1 VSLLAFP
8 DLEESSLDLAASLLA
23 FPDLEE
29 SSLDLEV
36 SLLAFPD
43 LEESSLDLEESPLDL
58 VSIDSSRL
66 APALV
71 SPPALLWVSPPAQWS
86 PLSRSPEL
94 SPLDLWLLL
103 APQFRQDQSAQSPVQ
118 QVPHWPPLPRAPSP
132 LLALLCLTP
141 HLTMSA
147 PGLSKNPELAN
158 PCSGG
163 TQLLSS
169 ITQFITPSPPRPP

>member
-1 VSLLAFP
+1 MDLEELSPAADLSQGQADLRHQVQFFLAQAKSFLELAESSPDLAELSLDLAVSLLAFLDLEESSLDLAMSLLAFP
-8 DLEESSLDLAASLLA
+8 DLEESSLDLAVL
-23 FPDLEE
+23 
-29 SSLDLEV
+29 
-36 SLLAFPD
+36 LLAFPD

-103 APQFRQDQSAQSPVQ
+103 APQFRLDQSAQSPVQ
-118 QVPHWPPLPRAPSP
+118 QVNN
-132 LLALLCLTP
+132 
-141 HLTMSA
+141 
-147 PGLSKNPELAN
+147 GI
-158 PCSGG
+158 
-163 TQLLSS
+163 Q
-169 ITQFITPSPPRPP
+169 

>member
-1 VSLLAFP
+1 MGPSLSTQSSLKDREPWQPVAAESCLLAQLFLIEP
-8 DLEESSLDLAASLLA
+8 SVDLEELSPAADLSQGQADLRHQVQFFLAQAKSFLELAESSPDLAELS
-23 FPDLEE
+23 
-29 SSLDLEV
+29 
-36 SLLAFPD
+36 
-43 LEESSLDLEESPLDL
+43 LDL

-66 APALV
+66 GPALV

-94 SPLDLWLLL
+94 SPLDLWLL
-103 APQFRQDQSAQSPVQ
+103 
-118 QVPHWPPLPRAPSP
+118 
-132 LLALLCLTP
+132 
-141 HLTMSA
+141 
-147 PGLSKNPELAN
+147 SKNPELAN